1 MYIYQTK
8 IKLHDTDAA
17 GILFFANQFKMVHD
31 AYEGLLE
38 MIGFG
43 FAELIRHKNFFL
55 PIVHAQADFKA
66 PLFVGDPI
74 EIHVRVAHLGTTSFT
89 LDYQLF
95 NAKQELIGT
104 AQTIH
109 VTTDKSSKQKISI
122 PKEIRGKLEGL

>member
-55 PIVHAQADFKA
+55 PI
-66 PLFVGDPI
+66 G
-74 EIHVRVAHLGTTSFT
+74 R
-89 LDYQLF
+89 
-95 NAKQELIGT
+95 
-104 AQTIH
+104 
-109 VTTDKSSKQKISI
+109 
-122 PKEIRGKLEGL
+122 RG